1 MVLLAGL
8 SLWALELLCCS
19 AGFRQMA
26 GLGLSSEVGRNVSTG
41 VVRIGGIT
49 KPGLN
54 ANSLRRICGLSILVY
69 ERDA

>member
-1 MVLLAGL
+1 MALLTGH

-19 AGFRQMA
+19 ASREMA
-26 GLGLSSEVGRNVSTG
+26 RLGLSNEVGRNVSTG

-49 KPGLN
+49 EPGLN